1 MMKILTVVDN
11 DLNSDIRVLRE
22 IGILKEQGFEVSVLC
37 FGFRKNY
44 PDPLPG
50 VQIRR
55 IFISKKLKNILFFFL
70 NTIPFYERLWTS
82 AIRKFINRISPD
94 FLHVHDLYMAK
105 AAGTAIRKS
114 EKKIPLTLDLHENYP
129 FTILTYNW
137 TKGFL
142 RHLLSKPELWKKK
155 EAEYLSYAD
164 KIIVLSGTYRDDLNK
179 KYPELAGKFIVFP
192 NVPDIRRPEYSD
204 VKAASDP
211 FANNYPILFYYGVI
225 AERRGIFD
233 TLEVFTSLL
242 RNKIYVNLL
251 LIGPVDKEDRPRFME
266 LISSN
271 TIRGCVH
278 YIPWINSS
286 EFPSYL
292 KISDIGLA
300 PFHIN
305 PQHESGI
312 ANKIFDYMLGEKP
325 LIVSACKPQKEL
337 VEKYN
342 CGLVF
347 TTKEQFR
354 EAIITLAGDKTL
366 RRDMGRNG
374 KIAILTDYNS
384 DIYRENLIS
393 AFVQE

>member
-1 MMKILTVVDN
+1 MKILIVVDN
-11 DLNSDIRVLRE
+11 DLNGDIRVLRE

-50 VQIRR
+50 VQIQR
-55 IFISKKLKNILFFFL
+55 ISINRKLKNILFFFL
-70 NTIPFYERLWTS
+70 NTIPVYEWLWTS
-82 AIRKFINRISPD
+82 AIRKFIKTKSLD

-105 AAGTAIRKS
+105 AAGNAIRKS
-114 EKKIPLTLDLHENYP
+114 TRKIPLILDLHENYP

-142 RHLLSKPELWKKK
+142 RRMLSQPKLWKKK
-155 EAEYLSYAD
+155 ERRYLGYAV
-164 KIIVLSGTYRDDLNK
+164 KIIVLSTTYRDDLTK
-179 KYPELAGKFIVFP
+179 KYPEFSGRFIVFP

-204 VKAASDP
+204 VKAAADP
-211 FANNYPILFYYGVI
+211 FVNNYPILFYYGVI

-233 TLEVFTSLL
+233 TLEVLTSLL
-242 RNKIYVNLL
+242 KDNINVNLL
-251 LIGPVDKEDRPRFME
+251 LIGPVDKKDRPRFME
-266 LISSN
+266 MISSD
-271 TIRGCVH
+271 TLKGCVH

-292 KISDIGLA
+292 KISDICLA
-300 PFHIN
+300 PFHVN

-337 VEKYN
+337 VEKYS

-347 TTKEQFR
+347 SNMEQFR
-354 EAIITLAGDKTL
+354 DAVITLAGNKAL

-374 KIAILTDYNS
+374 RIAILTDYNS

-393 AFVQE
+393 AFIN